1 MEPLTVSPARR
12 RPPRGAILCI
22 DIGNTH
28 VHHGVLSGGVTL
40 ESGQIPTRDIL
51 SPEHGAP
58 ALVAALRQKHDLC
71 GISLCSVVPKVT
83 RRILLMLGSTGIPIR
98 HLRHDACPG
107 LGINYPRPEEIGQ
120 DRLANCL
127 GAQVLSGP
135 PAVVIDT
142 GTAVTFDVLTA
153 RGYEGGVIAPG
164 LGVMARYLHEQTA
177 LLPPLDINDLM
188 VSTGIGKSTLDA
200 MRLGCA
206 AGFAGMADAL
216 LGTVLAQLEKW
227 GERDPVI
234 FATGGT
240 AGALP
245 KSWAKRVRWE
255 PDITLR
261 GLEEAFL
268 RANANL

>member
-1 MEPLTVSPARR
+1 MEPLTVSPAAR
-12 RPPRGAILCI
+12 RPPSAAILCI
-22 DIGNTH
+22 DVGNTH
-28 VHHGVLSGGVTL
+28 AHYGVLSGGVTL
-40 ESGQIPTRDIL
+40 ESGQIPTRDIA
-51 SPEHGAP
+51 SRERGASV
-58 ALVAALRQKHDLC
+58 LVAALRQKHELC
-71 GISLCSVVPKVT
+71 GISFCSVVPRVT
-83 RRILLMLGSTGIPIR
+83 RRLLPLLENTGFPVR

-120 DRLANCL
+120 DRLANCI

-206 AGFAGMADAL
+206 AGFAGMAEAL
-216 LGTVLAQLEKW
+216 LDTVLAQLEKW

-234 FATGGT
+234 FTTGGT

-245 KSWAKRVRWE
+245 KAWVTRVRWE

-268 RANANL
+268 RVEANL